1 MVFEENFL
9 RLTVAVRFQKLGTSK
24 TLIFFLFFSVS
35 HNNVVVTKQIYFSP
49 TFFKSWACI
58 PDNIAGVSLIILQV
72 YWEVHSTAS
81 RDISIGKEKEIFS
94 PVQ

>member
-9 RLTVAVRFQKLGTSK
+9 RMTVAVRFQKLGTSK

-35 HNNVVVTKQIYFSP
+35 HYNVVVTKQIYFSP

-81 RDISIGKEKEIFS
+81 WDISIGKEKDIFS